1 MIDKTIDP
9 MKIEEIAYKV
19 GDNEHLLEIL
29 LEMLDRL
36 GEHPNLYPDVEID
49 SELKRVLPQMLAL
62 TLAILNGTTSNYDDL
77 MKLVNKRKEG
87 D

>member
-49 SELKRVLPQMLAL
+49 SELKRVLP
-62 TLAILNGTTSNYDDL
+62 
-77 MKLVNKRKEG
+77 
-87 D
+87 

>member
-36 GEHPNLYPDVEID
+36 GEHPNLYPDIEID
-49 SELKRVLPQMLAL
+49 SELKRVLPQMVAL
-62 TLAILNGTTSNYDDL
+62 TVAILNGTTSNHDEL

>member
-49 SELKRVLPQMLAL
+49 SELKRVLPKMLAL